1 MDTQEKIEL
10 LSRRIADMAEQQ
22 SNMSRQLIE
31 LIKELDK
38 LKREAAIVDKVETKQ
53 VEQVEIA
60 RPVVVAVQPDVKP
73 AAPVTPPPSPPPPP
87 VQKKSS
93 SFEEIIGKNIAS
105 KVGIL
110 VTIVGIFI
118 GARYAIE
125 HNLVS
130 PTVRIISG
138 YFWGAALVGLAIYF
152 KKKSLKFIC
161 LR

>member
-1 MDTQEKIEL
+1 MDTREKIEL

-38 LKREAAIVDKVETKQ
+38 LKREAAIADKVETKPP
-53 VEQVEIA
+53 VPVEIA
-60 RPVVVAVQPDVKP
+60 KPVVTTAQPDIKPIAP
-73 AAPVTPPPSPPPPP
+73 AASPPPPPP
-87 VQKKSS
+87 VQKKPS

-138 YFWGAALVGLAIYF
+138 YFWGAVLVG
-152 KKKSLKFIC
+152 
-161 LR
+161 